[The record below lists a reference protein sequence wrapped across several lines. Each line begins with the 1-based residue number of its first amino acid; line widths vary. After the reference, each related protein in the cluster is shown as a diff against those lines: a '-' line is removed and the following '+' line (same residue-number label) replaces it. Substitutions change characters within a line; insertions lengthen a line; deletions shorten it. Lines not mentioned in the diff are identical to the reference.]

1 MLSVT
6 DINAYYGNIQAL
18 FGVSLEVAE
27 GEIVALIGANGAG
40 KSTTLKTI
48 VGLIKP
54 AAGDIKFL
62 DKPIAGL
69 PPYETLKVGI
79 ALCPEGRR
87 VWPQMS
93 VTEVL
98 QLGAYTR
105 KDRAEIA
112 EDLEM
117 IYEWFPI
124 LKQRES
130 QRAGSLSGGEQQML
144 AIGRALMSRPK
155 LLLLDEPSLG
165 LAPKIVEQVAE
176 IIVDINCRGTSILLV
191 EQNAVMALNLANRAY
206 VLETGRVTMHG
217 QGKELLQDEHVRRAY
232 LGVSAN

>member
-6 DINAYYGNIQAL
+6 NVDAYYGNVQAL

-40 KSTTLKTI
+40 KSTTLRTI
-48 VGLIKP
+48 VGLVKP
-54 AAGDIKFL
+54 AAGEITFL
-62 DKPIAGL
+62 GEAINGR
-69 PPYETLKVGI
+69 PPYDTLKTGI

-87 VWPQMS
+87 IWPRLS
-93 VTEVL
+93 VKEVL
-98 QLGAYTR
+98 QMGAYVR
-105 KDRAEIA
+105 KDKGEIA
-112 EDLEM
+112 EDLKT

-124 LKQRES
+124 LEERKS

-144 AIGRALMSRPK
+144 AIARALMSRPK
-155 LLLLDEPSLG
+155 LLLMDEPSLG

-206 VLETGRVTMHG
+206 VLETGRVIMHG
-217 QGKELLQDEHVRRAY
+217 QGKELLENEHVRQAY

>member
-6 DINAYYGNIQAL
+6 NINAYYGNVQAL

-40 KSTTLKTI
+40 KSTTLRTI
-48 VGLIKP
+48 VGLVQP
-54 AAGDIKFL
+54 TAGDIKFL
-62 DKPIAGL
+62 GKAINGH
-69 PPYETLKVGI
+69 PPYETLKAGI
-79 ALCPEGRR
+79 ALCPEGRHI
-87 VWPQMS
+87 WPRLS

-98 QLGAYTR
+98 QMGAYVR
-105 KDRAEIA
+105 SDRAEIA
-112 EDLEM
+112 EDLKM
-117 IYEWFPI
+117 ICEWFPI
-124 LKQRES
+124 LEQRKS

-144 AIGRALMSRPK
+144 AIGRALMSRPR

-191 EQNAVMALNLANRAY
+191 EQNAVMALNLASRAY

-232 LGVSAN
+232 LGISAS

>member
-6 DINAYYGNIQAL
+6 NVDAYYGNVQAL

-40 KSTTLKTI
+40 KSTTLRTI

-54 AAGDIKFL
+54 TAGDIKFL
-62 DKPIAGL
+62 GKTINGR
-69 PPYETLKVGI
+69 PPYETLKTGI

-87 VWPQMS
+87 IWPRLS

-98 QLGAYTR
+98 QLGAYVR
-105 KDRAEIA
+105 RDSGEVAKD
-112 EDLEM
+112 LKM

-124 LKQRES
+124 LEERKS

-144 AIGRALMSRPK
+144 AIGRALMSRPR

-176 IIVDINCRGTSILLV
+176 IIVDINGRGTSILLV

-206 VLETGRVTMHG
+206 VLETGRVIMHG
-217 QGKELLQDEHVRRAY
+217 QGKELLENEHVRQAY